1 MNKVSL
7 QAFSAGIIFATA
19 IFTGF
24 YYGSHLNEEA
34 TFTIS
39 DAKKM
44 LEAQGYSISKSN
56 IKNRPE
62 ETKTD
67 NRPEEAVITNNIE
80 TNDQTSKPKSR
91 RRVVS
96 YILKIKS
103 KMTTSEI
110 AELLEKEKIIDDA
123 TTFQDYMNHK
133 KLSRQVQI
141 GEISVSS
148 DMSYEELGKLIT
160 K

>member
-1 MNKVSL
+1 MNRVSL

-39 DAKKM
+39 DAQKM

-62 ETKTD
+62 ETKT
-67 NRPEEAVITNNIE
+67 NNTPEEVAKQATE
-80 TNDQTSKPKSR
+80 TKTKQEAKKQEK
-91 RRVVS
+91 VVS

-141 GEISVSS
+141 GEYIVSS
-148 DMSYEELGKLIT
+148 DMSDEELGKLVT
-160 K
+160 Q